1 MIHERSEIICE
12 CIQPQL
18 LWISHRCP
26 PVGPE
31 IKSRDAQSLEA
42 RVLSVDARSILAI
55 RLEKTKRLQMTAS
68 DSMLK

>member
-18 LWISHRCP
+18 LGISHRCP
-26 PVGPE
+26 PVGSE
-31 IKSRDAQSLEA
+31 IKSCDAQLLAA
-42 RVLSVDARSILAI
+42 RVLSVDARSLLVN
-55 RLEKTKRLQMTAS
+55 RLEKTKRLQMAAS